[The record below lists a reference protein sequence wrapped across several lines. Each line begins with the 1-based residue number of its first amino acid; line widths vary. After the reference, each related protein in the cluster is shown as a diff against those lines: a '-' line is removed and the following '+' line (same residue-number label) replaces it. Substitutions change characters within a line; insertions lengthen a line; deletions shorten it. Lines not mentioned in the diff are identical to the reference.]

1 MDHINI
7 LINGA
12 KMSSGFLEESY
23 AAIDKEVIII
33 EKRNHRS
40 TSPNRL
46 F

>member
-7 LINGA
+7 LTIGA
-12 KMSSGFLEESY
+12 EISSALLEERY
-23 AAIDKEVIII
+23 AAIGKEVIII

>member
-1 MDHINI
+1 MDNINI
-7 LINGA
+7 LTIGS
-12 KMSSGFLEESY
+12 KMSSALLVERY
-23 AAIDKEVIII
+23 AAIGKEVIII